1 VLKRWMAEQTGPEAT
16 AKRLARD
23 LPDIRYTLEHLPA
36 VARKLVDQIIA
47 NNGELPLPDRQS
59 MRDREMRQFRVIAGA
74 ALLVAGALLIGLDV
88 EPDWLGWLASSA
100 GLLSLYIGR
109 PET

>member
-1 VLKRWMAEQTGPEAT
+1 
-16 AKRLARD
+16 
-23 LPDIRYTLEHLPA
+23 
-36 VARKLVDQIIA
+36 
-47 NNGELPLPDRQS
+47 